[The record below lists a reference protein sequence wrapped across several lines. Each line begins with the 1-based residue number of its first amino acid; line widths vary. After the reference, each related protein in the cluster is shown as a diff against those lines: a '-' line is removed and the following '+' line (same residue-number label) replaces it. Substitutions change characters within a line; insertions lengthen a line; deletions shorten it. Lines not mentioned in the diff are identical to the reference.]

1 MHFRKEIG
9 EHTMRTTT
17 RLKILITLA
26 GIFFLVYSNNLL
38 ACHESDFDGEE
49 LLVGTSLF
57 GGHTGD
63 NKMGRAVSV
72 RENIKILTG
81 NITQATT
88 ITSNYTIDTFATTT
102 NCNWRTANIQKFFN
116 DSYWQIAEE
125 SAQGSGRH
133 LEALASLT
141 GCSVDQHA
149 TFETVIHH
157 NHAYIFAY
165 KDYDG
170 SINNFFTVLN
180 TDKDLKQCFGHS

>member
-1 MHFRKEIG
+1 
-9 EHTMRTTT
+9 
-17 RLKILITLA
+17 
-26 GIFFLVYSNNLL
+26 
-38 ACHESDFDGEE
+38 
-49 LLVGTSLF
+49 
-57 GGHTGD
+57 
-63 NKMGRAVSV
+63 MGKAVSV

-149 TFETVIHH
+149 TFETIIRH